1 MSLLQIKAQRQCLVF
16 MATLVM
22 LVVLL
27 ATSYLN
33 VSQASLLPEPDDVPP
48 PPALLAPGGV
58 YPPGAS
64 ALSAPDL
71 NEIWVSEPD
80 NGRQIEIRE
89 GQVLVVGLEGNL
101 STGYGWEIEEMGQTL
116 RQVGSVKVESLSQPP
131 GALGGKFEP
140 VSPLLGAPDRQIL
153 RFEPVAAGWTSLKL
167 VYRRPW
173 EKVEPSKTFTI
184 QVRGVGVFTGI
195 PAASLPAPTGEP
207 SSSLSLPHDEQLYL
221 TVPASYNWC
230 DLGGCTS
237 VKNQGN
243 CGSCWAFGTVG
254 PLESKIKI
262 HDGLEKNLSE
272 QYLVSCNTD
281 GWSCSGGWWAH
292 NYHQW
297 KIPPGEPA
305 AGAVYEADFPY
316 QAANVPCNP
325 PHPHHEKIT
334 SWSYVGSQY
343 GVPSVAAIKQAIY
356 DRGPVAVA
364 VCVGPAFQNYSNGVF
379 QTNETC
385 SGSVNHAVVLVG
397 WDDNQG
403 SGGVWYLRNS
413 WGAGWGEDGYM
424 RIGYGVSKVGYAA
437 NYIVYGGGT
446 SPSPTPTRTY
456 TPMVTRTPTPTRT
469 VTATRTPTPTRTVTA
484 ARTPTRTVTATRTPT
499 PTRTVTATRT
509 PTRTVTATRT
519 PTPTRTVTAARTP
532 TRTPTPARTPT
543 PTRTPRWR

>member
-16 MATLVM
+16 VATLIV
-22 LVVLL
+22 LAVLL

-33 VSQASLLPEPDDVPP
+33 VSQASLLPEPTAVPP
-48 PPALLAPGGV
+48 QLALLVPGGV
-58 YPPGAS
+58 YPPVAS

-89 GQVLVVGLEGNL
+89 GQVLVVRLEGNL
-101 STGYGWEIEEMGQTL
+101 STGYRWEIEEVDQAL
-116 RQVGSVKVESLSQPP
+116 RQAGDIKVEPAAQPP

-173 EKVEPSKTFTI
+173 EKVEPIKTFTL
-184 QVRGVGVFTGI
+184 QVQGVGIFTDI
-195 PAASLPAPTGEP
+195 PSASLPAPTVEP
-207 SSSLSLPHDEQLYL
+207 SASLPLPDDGQLDL
-221 TVPASYNWC
+221 AVPSSYNWC
-230 DLGGCTS
+230 TLGGCTS

-254 PLESKIKI
+254 PLESEIKI
-262 HDGLEKNLSE
+262 HAGLEKNLSE
-272 QYLVSCNTD
+272 QYLVSCNTN

-292 NYHQW
+292 DYHQW
-297 KIPPGEPA
+297 KIPPGEPN
-305 AGAVYEADFPY
+305 AGAVYEADFLY

-325 PHPHHEKIT
+325 PHLLHQEKIT

-343 GVPSVAAIKQAIY
+343 GVPSVATIKQAIY

-364 VCVGPAFQNYSNGVF
+364 VCVGRAFQIYTGGVF

-385 SGSVNHAVVLVG
+385 SGSINHAVVLVG

-403 SGGVWYLRNS
+403 SGVWYLRNS
-413 WGAGWGEDGYM
+413 WGSGWGEGGYM
-424 RIGYGVSKVGYAA
+424 RIGYGVSNVGYAA
-437 NYIVYGGGT
+437 NYVVYGGGT

-456 TPMVTRTPTPTRT
+456 MPMVTRTPTPTRT
-469 VTATRTPTPTRTVTA
+469 VTPARTVT
-484 ARTPTRTVTATRTPT
+484 PTCTI
-499 PTRTVTATRT
+499 
-509 PTRTVTATRT
+509 
-519 PTPTRTVTAARTP
+519 
-532 TRTPTPARTPT
+532 TPARTPT
-543 PTRTPRWR
+543 PTRTVKPTRTPTPTRTVKPTRTPRWR